1 MWGKNMEMTAANI
14 NTTMSAQEKFTVD
27 NVVNGYNKK
36 LDYELREGRIAS
48 HELGKDDFLKLLMAQ
63 MTNQDPTSP
72 MENTEFIAQMA
83 QFSSLE
89 QMTNMSQNFDKMAAM
104 MNSSEAQSMLG
115 HTVQI
120 DLGAEQTTTGVVEAA
135 TRGNTPQIQVN
146 GMFYDMNKI
155 KAVYGF

>member
-1 MWGKNMEMTAANI
+1 MEMTANSI
-14 NTTMSAQEKFTVD
+14 NTTMTAQDKFKVD
-27 NVVNGYNKK
+27 NVVNRYNKK
-36 LDYELREGRIAS
+36 LDMEIRQGRIAS
-48 HELGKDDFLKLLMAQ
+48 KELGKDDFLKLLMAQ
-63 MTNQDPTSP
+63 LTNQDPTSP

-104 MNSSEAQSMLG
+104 LNSNEAQSMLG
-115 HTVQI
+115 RTVQI
-120 DLGAEQTTTGVVEAA
+120 DLGADQSTTGVVEAA
-135 TRGNTPQIQVN
+135 TRGNNPQIQVN

>member
-1 MWGKNMEMTAANI
+1 MEMTATNI
-14 NTTMSAQEKFTVD
+14 NTTMSAQDKFKVD
-27 NVVNGYNKK
+27 NVVNGFNKK
-36 LDYELREGRIAS
+36 LDAELRQGRVAS
-48 HELGKDDFLKLLMAQ
+48 KELGKDDFLKLLMAQ

-89 QMTNMSQNFDKMAAM
+89 QMTNMSQNFERMTAM
-104 MNSSEAQSMLG
+104 FNSSEAQSLLG
-115 HTVQI
+115 RTVQI
-120 DLGAEQTTTGVVEAA
+120 DLGADQATTGVVEAA
-135 TRGNTPQIQVN
+135 TRGNTPQVQVN